1 MRPLWWSQVTG
12 TDCPPTS
19 AAVGVTQ
26 VAGPPAGPL
35 AGNDRF
41 PGVVWNVGG
50 GNVTLTG
57 NITAGGN
64 RVPPG
69 SFAWHVTS
77 DIPQK

>member
-1 MRPLWWSQVTG
+1 MTG
-12 TDCPPTS
+12 TDAPPTS

-35 AGNDRF
+35 AGKDRF

-50 GNVTLTG
+50 GSVTLTG
-57 NITAGGN
+57 NITAGGK
-64 RVPPG
+64 RFPFE
-69 SFAWHVTS
+69 SFAWQVTS